1 MDGINRATG
10 AAAHLPAIGL
20 GCGDRKAAERIVQD
34 ANAAMQN
41 QIIDR
46 HADSARPALPQSGL
60 DRLLLTPGPLDRFAD
75 AQTVDR
81 A

>member
-10 AAAHLPAIGL
+10 ANGQLAAVGL

-34 ANAAMQN
+34 AHAAAQS
-41 QIIDR
+41 QITER
-46 HADSARPALPQSGL
+46 RAEAAKPALPQTAL
-60 DRLLLTPGPLDRFAD
+60 DRLLSTPGPLDRFAGGHR
-75 AQTVDR
+75 ADR

>member
-1 MDGINRATG
+1 MDGINRVTG
-10 AAAHLPAIGL
+10 AAAHLPGTGL

-46 HADSARPALPQSGL
+46 RADAARPALPQSAL
-60 DRLLLTPGPLDRFAD
+60 DRLLSTPGPLDRFAD
-75 AQTVDR
+75 TGSVDR

>member
-1 MDGINRATG
+1 MNGINRATG
-10 AAAHLPAIGL
+10 ATVNLPVVGL

-46 HADSARPALPQSGL
+46 RADAARPALPQSAL
-60 DRLLLTPGPLDRFAD
+60 DRLLSTPGPLDRFAD
-75 AQTVDR
+75 EQPVDR